1 MKRPLLLGIDAS
13 RSTRSCPTGVERYS
27 SEILQALFPELEDF
41 EVRLYTPK
49 VIAGFPRE
57 IQKVLWFPRLWSLVR
72 LSWEMLWHK
81 PDLLFVPAHVLPF
94 FAPKRSFVTIHD
106 VAFRKVPAAYDWR
119 ARWYLNWSTR
129 RAVKKCEMVFVPTK
143 SVAEDLKQFYGAKRV
158 KVVPHGPLSVDQ
170 TTPVSCVPFETDPY
184 FFYVGRIEEKKNLGL
199 ILDAWKIVQQKYPK
213 VYCVLAGA
221 PGNAYEALKARI
233 EEENLH
239 VNLRGYISEAEMV
252 LYFRQA
258 TGFLFPS
265 LEEGFGFPVLS
276 AFEANCPVIC
286 SDIPA
291 LREVAGNAALY
302 VGVHDAEGLA
312 REVLQLLEKPTLR
325 ERLAEA
331 GSERLREFSWKKA
344 AEKLSSVFRQ

>member
-27 SEILQALFPELEDF
+27 SEILQALLPELGDF
-41 EVRLYTPK
+41 EVRLYTPR
-49 VIAGFPRE
+49 IIEGFPRE

-72 LSWEMLWHK
+72 LSCEMLWHK

-106 VAFRKVPAAYDWR
+106 VAFRKIPSAYGLR
-119 ARWYLNWSTR
+119 ARLYLNWSTR
-129 RAVKKCEMVFVPTK
+129 RAVRRCEAVFVPTK
-143 SVAEDLKQFYGAKRV
+143 AVAEDLKRFYGANHV
-158 KVVPHGPLSVDQ
+158 EVVPHGPLSMDL
-170 TTPVSCVPFETDPY
+170 TTPVSRMPFETDPY

-199 ILDAWKIVQQKYPK
+199 ILDTWKIVQQKYPK

-221 PGNAYEALKARI
+221 PGNAYEGLKERI

-291 LREVAGNAALY
+291 LREVAGDAALF

-312 REVLQLLEKPTLR
+312 RDVLQLLEKPTLR
-325 ERLAEA
+325 ERLANA
-331 GSERLREFSWKKA
+331 GCERLKAFSWEKA
-344 AEKLSSVFRQ
+344 ARRMCAIFS